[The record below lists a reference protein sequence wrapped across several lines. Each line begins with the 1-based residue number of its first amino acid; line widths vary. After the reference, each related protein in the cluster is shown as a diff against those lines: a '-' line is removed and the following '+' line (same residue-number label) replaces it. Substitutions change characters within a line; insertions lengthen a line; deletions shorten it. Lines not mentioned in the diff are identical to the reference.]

1 MKSDSCDQK
10 PLTSATPKARAATT
24 CPSDGRRR
32 VQCPGVERRLFNAVA
47 VAPPPPREGCLR
59 VLHVPT
65 LTPNAVELTPFCSGS
80 TDQHRGLGECVPILR
95 VPNPMLSAVQL
106 TLCRPGFPDPHHG
119 QERCVRVPH
128 VPPTTRDA
136 VESTRRCPW
145 LSHPHRAQEG
155 GARVPHVHRTT
166 PN

>member
-59 VLHVPT
+59 VLHVP
-65 LTPNAVELTPFCSGS
+65 
-80 TDQHRGLGECVPILR
+80 
-95 VPNPMLSAVQL
+95 NPMLSAVQL

-136 VESTRRCPW
+136 EESTQSC
-145 LSHPHRAQEG
+145 LG
-155 GARVPHVHRTT
+155 
-166 PN
+166 